1 MRTIITVLILGALA
15 VGCSTVR
22 ERSFGDLLRDTMIP
36 EIIFKDLPREDALK
50 EIQAMWKRQTG
61 SEMPAVQIR
70 EIPRPRSLMT
80 DSLGGFPEEYDPE
93 QSRTMNITFRAIDI
107 SFYEALR
114 VMGAIVD
121 CDFCFLG
128 IQEPGSFGPDLCIGN
143 DGNTSMGWK
152 LDAITKAGLDLG
164 DKPDD
169 KDIRKALE
177 LRGVDCSKGDIRIFV
192 ANNEDI
198 WIGGAKEKVALA
210 KAIFELSQKGYQV
223 KRREKSHQ

>member
-1 MRTIITVLILGALA
+1 
-15 VGCSTVR
+15 
-22 ERSFGDLLRDTMIP
+22 
-36 EIIFKDLPREDALK
+36 
-50 EIQAMWKRQTG
+50 
-61 SEMPAVQIR
+61 
-70 EIPRPRSLMT
+70 
-80 DSLGGFPEEYDPE
+80 
-93 QSRTMNITFRAIDI
+93 
-107 SFYEALR
+107 
-114 VMGAIVD
+114 
-121 CDFCFLG
+121 
-128 IQEPGSFGPDLCIGN
+128 
-143 DGNTSMGWK
+143 MGWK